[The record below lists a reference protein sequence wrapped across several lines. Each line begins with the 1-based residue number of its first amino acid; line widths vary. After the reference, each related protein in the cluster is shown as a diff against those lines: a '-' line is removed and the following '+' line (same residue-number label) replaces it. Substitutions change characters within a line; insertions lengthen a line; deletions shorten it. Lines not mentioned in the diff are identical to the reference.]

1 MINFLKLRISLGI
14 PSFVLDFCKPLLF
27 TGPTIPAQD
36 HINNTLDVIIN
47 RINKMKGVHRVFF
60 VNCINVPLETY
71 KIFKKIDGKL
81 YNMPF
86 HHVQWAMRVRGNP
99 DMFMCI

>member
-1 MINFLKLRISLGI
+1 
-14 PSFVLDFCKPLLF
+14 
-27 TGPTIPAQD
+27 
-36 HINNTLDVIIN
+36 
-47 RINKMKGVHRVFF
+47 MKGVHRVFF
-60 VNCINVPLETY
+60 VNCINVSLETY

-99 DMFMCI
+99 DNLCKIIFLIYMAH